1 VRNACRLADDRFV
14 RLGKISRCLTTN
26 YPEWAYIA
34 AHFSDVWDAP
44 VARGTDPRDITLTV
58 LDLVKNEIVEMM
70 VCMHHLPAAMLDRI
84 APVASSLS

>member
-1 VRNACRLADDRFV
+1 VHL
-14 RLGKISRCLTTN
+14 
-26 YPEWAYIA
+26 PYIA